1 MSATETKVTPGPWL
15 ISGKTKI
22 CFPNGA
28 HANTGPDDAWDAL
41 VVSDQHGDEICAVYG
56 SINNEPDAKL
66 IARLVSLYFAGK
78 QQAAERE
85 AAIVAAGNVPSDMD
99 YGLTENEIA
108 AGAMLNALA
117 AERDE
122 LFEICLAMKD
132 DIDSVFID
140 PEEMS
145 ASWTGI
151 YKRLKDVIDK
161 AESP

>member
-1 MSATETKVTPGPWL
+1 MSLSQAQVIGRPKVKTWDDYEQGCLAAFSGGYRSAEDVET
-15 ISGKTKI
+15 
-22 CFPNGA
+22 F
-28 HANTGPDDAWDAL
+28 
-41 VVSDQHGDEICAVYG
+41 QHGMRTVF
-56 SINNEPDAKL
+56 NLLRNEFPPAEL
-66 IARLVSLYFAGK
+66 CRRMANLYFAGK

-117 AERDE
+117 TERDE
-122 LFEICLAMKD
+122 LFGICCDMKD

-151 YKRLKDVIDK
+151 YKRLKDVIAK
-161 AESP
+161 AETH